1 MNNELSLISSWST
14 SFTIP
19 TSKLCVGVD
28 QTTDDQLAPWSCII
42 FMLTMYG
49 HEILHHPG
57 YVGSQ
62 DAAPPLLC
70 RVMCYICEKIIIFD
84 FNHDVIH
91 LFG

>member
-1 MNNELSLISSWST
+1 MRR
-14 SFTIP
+14 
-19 TSKLCVGVD
+19 VD

-70 RVMCYICEKIIIFD
+70 RVTCYICEQNEF
-84 FNHDVIH
+84 FNLSYLISFIYGVI
-91 LFG
+91 LTSVLGRER